1 MNSKLIFKFL
11 LSNDPKTREKEIQ
24 RIKTVFP
31 NVKARKDDG
40 VGYRFTCE
48 YTGSDFMMNSK
59 FIKLGLNGV
68 AMFIYDIKPFPIVT
82 KYIYHADTNNLIAV
96 ALNIDEIDKT
106 KTESDYFALLNAKCF
121 RLSQEITSLLTY

>member
-1 MNSKLIFKFL
+1 MNSKMMFKFL
-11 LSNDPKTREKEIQ
+11 LSDDPKTIKEEIQ

-31 NVKARKDDG
+31 NIKVRKDDG
-40 VGYRFTCE
+40 IGYRFTCE

-68 AMFIYDIKPFPIVT
+68 AMFIYDTKPFPIVT
-82 KYIYHADTNNLIAV
+82 KYIYHANSNNLIAV
-96 ALNIDEIDKT
+96 SLNTEEIGNT

-121 RLSQEITSLLTY
+121 RFSQEIVSLLNY